1 MYSLPERHIPLKNCY
16 HCRYKPLVR
25 KVETESM
32 IPMKKLLLLLAPL
45 FAVGMMTAC
54 SGLES
59 LDMGDGVTAIESNA
73 FLACEKLT
81 SITIPAGVTTIG
93 EYAFFY
99 CESLVSV
106 YSKPTTPPAGGS
118 DMFSYNSVGR
128 KIYVPTASLEAYKSA
143 AGWSE
148 FASDIEGYDF

>member
-1 MYSLPERHIPLKNCY
+1 M
-16 HCRYKPLVR
+16 R

-73 FLACEKLT
+73 FLGCDNLT
-81 SITIPAGVTTIG
+81 DITISESLISIG
-93 EYAFFY
+93 KSAFFY

-106 YSKPTTPPAGGS
+106 YSKPTTPLAGGS